1 MIGRSVAM
9 LGGLLVLAA
18 CTPPA
23 VVTVNVSHV
32 GTDKGYLNSRL
43 ASIGDLFL
51 WDMKSKNISELDHV
65 ELTTKKSDDVFTK
78 VDAGYTSGIDFVAG
92 VQLQFKAQIE
102 SKVKAQSRLTLANAR
117 VTSFQH
123 TFDDLS
129 AFINN
134 KISDGT
140 TTAGQIWN
148 LDEAVV
154 PNSPLR
160 YLLYTVWLRLTR
172 HNCNIRMM
180 WWLAV
185 KYLYPSL
192 YLSVVPLKLEWRSMD
207 CPTLSLTE
215 LKSRR
220 W

>member
-1 MIGRSVAM
+1 MIGRFVAI
-9 LGGLLVLAA
+9 LGGLLALAA

-43 ASIGDLFL
+43 ARIGDLFL
-51 WDMKSKNISELDHV
+51 WDMKSKTISELDNV
-65 ELTTKKSDDVFTK
+65 ELTTKKNDDVFTK
-78 VDAGYTSGIDFVAG
+78 VDATYASGIDFIAG
-92 VQLQFKAQIE
+92 VQAQFKVQVE
-102 SKVKAQSRLTLANAR
+102 SKIRAQSRFTLANAR

-148 LDEAVV
+148 LDEAVA

-160 YLLYTVWLRLTR
+160 YLLIYRVV
-172 HNCNIRMM
+172 
-180 WWLAV
+180 LADKTQLQYKNDV
-185 KYLYPSL
+185 VVGGEV
-192 YLSVVPLKLEWRSMD
+192 SVPVPLPFGASANVKVD
-207 CPTLSLTE
+207 IT
-215 LKSRR
+215 
-220 W
+220 